1 MSRTLYDIIEFNK
14 PIDTWFGVG
23 GGADRYARLADREEL
38 ADCLV
43 AYAGLTVRVLGDGAN
58 LLVDDDGVGGL
69 VLDLADLDSV
79 EYSPGESPDDVILHA
94 QAGAN
99 LPRLI
104 VESVREG
111 YSGLESL
118 AGIPASIGGAV
129 IMNAGGAFGSIAEL
143 VTRVHA
149 MSSTGAELVIPA
161 EQISF
166 DYRHSGLEH
175 LVITSV
181 ELRLRRVSDKTRPA
195 LRDRLKEVMAYK
207 KKTQPMADR
216 SAGCCFKNPL
226 AVGPGLPGAGTRVSA
241 GKLIDE
247 AGCKG
252 LRIGGAEVSNVHAN
266 FIVTHE
272 GCRARDI
279 IELMDEVE
287 RRVHAFC
294 GVHLEREVRVWR
306 RSET

>member
-69 VLDLADLDSV
+69 VLDLADLDSA
-79 EYSPGESPDDVILHA
+79 EYSPGESPDEVILHA

-129 IMNAGGAFGSIAEL
+129 IMNAGGAFGSISEL

-252 LRIGGAEVSNVHAN
+252 LRIGGAEVSSVHAN

-279 IELMDEVE
+279 IELMEEVE
-287 RRVHAFC
+287 KRVHEFC
-294 GVHLEREVRVWR
+294 GVRLEREVKVWQR
-306 RSET
+306 TEP

>member
-23 GGADRYARLADREEL
+23 GGADRYARPADREEL

-58 LLVDDDGVGGL
+58 LLVDDDGVDGL
-69 VLDLADLDSV
+69 VIDLADLDSA
-79 EYSPGESPDDVILHA
+79 EYSPGESTDEVILHA

-111 YSGLESL
+111 YAGLESL

-129 IMNAGGAFGSIAEL
+129 IMNAGGAFGSISEL

-252 LRIGGAEVSNVHAN
+252 LRVGGAEVSSVHAN

-272 GCRARDI
+272 GCRASDI
-279 IELMDEVE
+279 IELMEEVE
-287 RRVHAFC
+287 RRVFEFC
-294 GVHLEREVRVWR
+294 GVKLEREVKVWQR
-306 RSET
+306 TEP

>member
-129 IMNAGGAFGSIAEL
+129 IMNAGGAFGSISEL

-252 LRIGGAEVSNVHAN
+252 LRIGGAEVSSVHAN

-279 IELMDEVE
+279 IELMEEVE
-287 RRVHAFC
+287 RRVFEFC
-294 GVHLEREVRVWR
+294 SVKLEREVRVWQ
-306 RSET
+306 RSEA

>member
-23 GGADRYARLADREEL
+23 GGADRYARPADREEL

-43 AYAGLTVRVLGDGAN
+43 AYAGHTIRVLGDGAN
-58 LLVDDDGVGGL
+58 LLVHDDGVDGL
-69 VLDLADLDSV
+69 VVDLVDLEAV
-79 EYSPGESPDDVILHA
+79 EYTPGETPDEVILHA

-104 VESVREG
+104 IESVREG
-111 YSGLESL
+111 YAGLESL
-118 AGIPASIGGAV
+118 AGIPATIGGAV
-129 IMNAGGAFGSIAEL
+129 IMNAGGAFGSIADL
-143 VTRVHA
+143 VLRVHA
-149 MSSTGAELVIPA
+149 MSSTGTELVIPA

-175 LVITSV
+175 LVLTSV
-181 ELRLRRVSDKTRPA
+181 ELRLRRVSDKARPA
-195 LRDRLKEVMAYK
+195 LRDRLKEVMGYK
-207 KKTQPMADR
+207 AKTQPMAER

-226 AVGPGLPGAGTRVSA
+226 AVSPGLPGAGQRVSA

-252 LRIGGAEVSNVHAN
+252 LRIGGAEVSDRHAN
-266 FIVTHE
+266 FIVTHD
-272 GCRARDI
+272 GCTAQDI
-279 IELMDEVE
+279 IDLMSEIE
-287 RRVHAFC
+287 KRVHAFC
-294 GVHLEREVRVWR
+294 GVRLEREVKVWER
-306 RSET
+306 TES

>member
-23 GGADRYARLADREEL
+23 GSADRYARPADREEL

-43 AYAGLTVRVLGDGAN
+43 AFAGHTVRVLGDGAN
-58 LLVDDDGVGGL
+58 LLVHDDGVDGL
-69 VLDLADLDSV
+69 IIDLGDMDTV
-79 EYSPGESPDDVILHA
+79 EYAPGQTADEVIVHA

-104 VESVREG
+104 VETVRDG
-111 YSGLESL
+111 YAGLESL
-118 AGIPASIGGAV
+118 AGIPATLGGAV

-149 MSSTGAELVIPA
+149 MTSTGAELVIPA
-161 EQISF
+161 DQVSF

-175 LVITSV
+175 LVITAV
-181 ELRLRRVSDKTRPA
+181 ELRLRKVSEKARPA

-207 KKTQPMADR
+207 KRTQPMADR

-226 AVGPGLPGAGTRVSA
+226 AVGHGLPGAGERVSA

-252 LRIGGAEVSNVHAN
+252 LRIGGAEVSDHHAN
-266 FIVTHE
+266 FIVTHP
-272 GCRARDI
+272 GCTAQDI
-279 IELMDEVE
+279 IDLMEAVE
-287 RRVHAFC
+287 SRVHKFC

-306 RSET
+306 RSDR

>member
-23 GGADRYARLADREEL
+23 GSADRYARPADREEL

-43 AYAGLTVRVLGDGAN
+43 AFAGHTVRVLGDGAN
-58 LLVDDDGVGGL
+58 LLVHDDGVDGL
-69 VLDLADLDSV
+69 IIDLVDIDTV
-79 EYSPGESPDDVILHA
+79 EYVPGQAADEVIVHA

-104 VESVREG
+104 VETVRDG
-111 YSGLESL
+111 YAGLESL
-118 AGIPASIGGAV
+118 AGIPATIGGAV

-149 MSSTGAELVIPA
+149 MTSTGGELVIPA
-161 EQISF
+161 EQVSF

-181 ELRLRRVSDKTRPA
+181 ELRLRKVSEKARPA

-207 KKTQPMADR
+207 KRTQPMADR

-226 AVGPGLPGAGTRVSA
+226 AVAHGLPGAGERVSA

-252 LRIGGAEVSNVHAN
+252 LRIGGAEVSDHHAN
-266 FIVTHE
+266 FIVTHP
-272 GCRARDI
+272 GCTAQDI
-279 IELMDEVE
+279 IDLMEAVE
-287 RRVHAFC
+287 SRVHKFC
-294 GVHLEREVRVWR
+294 GVQLEREVRVWR
-306 RSET
+306 RSDR